1 MRTESVW
8 AVIGGLVIGYIGWL
22 VAYSIG
28 DALTTVSVWSPIV
41 LALSVLLAIWAALRA
56 QRLRGEGN
64 DTWAAFFFALPFPPA
79 VLSLVVLGV
88 TYV

>member
-22 VAYSIG
+22 VAISIG
-28 DALTTVSVWSPIV
+28 EALTTVSVWCPIV

-56 QRLRGEGN
+56 QRLHRGGN
-64 DTWAAFFFALPFPPA
+64 DPWVAFVFALPFPPV
-79 VLSLVVLGV
+79 VLSLAVLGF
-88 TYV
+88 TYL